1 MFSVPLEF
9 DSPLA
14 QMVERPPCKREV
26 LGSNPGVGNIFH
38 FQILNVYKIS
48 LYLGS
53 ILSDPLRQTTLFR
66 PIQAWF
72 LYIRT
77 DLHIMPRKNS
87 QRVGLGSL
95 KKRIGASERHSLG
108 YNLEVKYVLCSFGI

>member
-1 MFSVPLEF
+1 MRLSVIALVIIWKLNVFSVPLVF

-77 DLHIMPRKNS
+77 DLHIMPRKKLTKS
-87 QRVGLGSL
+87 WFGVF
-95 KKRIGASERHSLG
+95 KRE
-108 YNLEVKYVLCSFGI
+108 